1 MEFSVK
7 SGSPEKQRTAC
18 VVVGVFEP
26 RRLSPI
32 AEQLDHVSGGFL
44 GNLLRRGDMEGKFGQ
59 VLLLHN
65 VPNTLCDRVLLVG
78 CGRERELG
86 DQQYR
91 KIIAKAIHTLNDTG
105 SMEAV
110 CFLTELNV
118 KGRDI
123 GWKVRHGVEASTE
136 ALYRF
141 DKFKSKKDS
150 ARRPLR
156 KLVYSVPT
164 RRDLPG
170 GEQAV
175 QEGLAISNGINF
187 CKDLANMPPNLCHP
201 TYLAEEAQALAGRSE
216 NLKVT
221 ILDQAEMEKLRMG
234 ALLSVARGSRQPPKL
249 IIMEYKGGEKSEK
262 PIVIIGKGVT
272 FDSGGIS
279 IKPSANMDEM
289 KYDMCGAAAVFGTI
303 SALTNLKPQLNV
315 VGIVAAV
322 ENMPD
327 GNASRPG
334 DIVTSMSGTTIE
346 ILNTDAE
353 GRLILCDAITYAKKF
368 NPSVVI
374 DVATLTGACVVALG
388 SQHCGLMSNHNP
400 LAHDLGNAGR
410 SSTDL
415 AWRLP
420 LTEEYAE
427 QLHSNFA
434 DLSNIGGRE
443 AGTIT
448 AGCFLQHFAKRYQWA
463 HLDIAGVAWKSGK
476 EKGASGRPVPLLTQ
490 YIIDRWHE
498 KLAEAK

>member
-289 KYDMCGAAAVFGTI
+289 KYDMCG
-303 SALTNLKPQLNV
+303 
-315 VGIVAAV
+315 
-322 ENMPD
+322 
-327 GNASRPG
+327 
-334 DIVTSMSGTTIE
+334 
-346 ILNTDAE
+346 
-353 GRLILCDAITYAKKF
+353 
-368 NPSVVI
+368 
-374 DVATLTGACVVALG
+374 
-388 SQHCGLMSNHNP
+388 
-400 LAHDLGNAGR
+400 
-410 SSTDL
+410 
-415 AWRLP
+415 
-420 LTEEYAE
+420 
-427 QLHSNFA
+427 
-434 DLSNIGGRE
+434 
-443 AGTIT
+443 
-448 AGCFLQHFAKRYQWA
+448 
-463 HLDIAGVAWKSGK
+463 
-476 EKGASGRPVPLLTQ
+476 
-490 YIIDRWHE
+490 
-498 KLAEAK
+498 